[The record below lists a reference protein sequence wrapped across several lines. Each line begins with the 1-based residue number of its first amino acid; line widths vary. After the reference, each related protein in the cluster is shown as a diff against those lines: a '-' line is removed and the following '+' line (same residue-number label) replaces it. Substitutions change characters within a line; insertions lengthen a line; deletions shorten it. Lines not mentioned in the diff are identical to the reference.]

1 MTGGSR
7 SGFGERNVPERRG
20 VPQGRTV
27 PQGRGAPA
35 RRAGT
40 ANVGIGQVLAEL
52 RPEFPDISPSKI
64 RFLEAEGLILPQRA
78 ESGYRQFTVADIER
92 LRYILTVQRDEYLP
106 LRVIKERLAALDAG
120 GWLGG
125 VPRAASGGI
134 LVDGSRSAGRGSGP
148 PGLANGTLGNG
159 TLNSG
164 SVASTGA
171 GDAGAGGPA
180 VGGPAGPAAV
190 AMTRSELLE
199 AAGADEALLT
209 ELEDYGLVRHAR
221 QYSAEALEVARNA
234 VALRE
239 YGIQPRHLRAVK
251 AAAER
256 EISLVE
262 QVVAPLAR
270 QKASREPAQRAGRA
284 VATLI
289 ASLHA
294 ILVEEGLNDAGLAL
308 APPVAGTYEVT
319 AQQAP
324 GLRSASG
331 R

>member
-1 MTGGSR
+1 
-7 SGFGERNVPERRG
+7 
-20 VPQGRTV
+20 
-27 PQGRGAPA
+27 
-35 RRAGT
+35 
-40 ANVGIGQVLAEL
+40 VGIGQVLAKL
-52 RPEFPDISPSKI
+52 RAEFPDISPSKI

-78 ESGYRQFTVADIER
+78 ESGYRRFAVADIER
-92 LRYILTVQRDEYLP
+92 LRYILTAQRDEYLP
-106 LRVIKERLAALDAG
+106 LRVIKERLAALDGG
-120 GWLGG
+120 GWPGG
-125 VPRAASGGI
+125 VPRAAPASTLIDGPLGSGRSGGAS
-134 LVDGSRSAGRGSGP
+134 VP
-148 PGLANGTLGNG
+148 GNG
-159 TLNSG
+159 TPG
-164 SVASTGA
+164 SVGTVGTGA
-171 GDAGAGGPA
+171 GGTNPGGSGAESTTGRAPA
-180 VGGPAGPAAV
+180 

-209 ELEDYGLVRHAR
+209 ELEDYGLVRRAR
-221 QYSAEALEVARNA
+221 QYSAEALQVAQGA

-294 ILVEEGLNDAGLAL
+294 TLVEEGLNDAGLASGS
-308 APPVAGTYEVT
+308 PVAGTYQVT
-319 AQQAP
+319 TQQAP